1 MLDDNHASVFHSPQ
15 NSNTL
20 TSKKTITLLLITSL
34 LFGVFGGVIGASV
47 ALKQKTGL
55 GSSVTNHSTTVSLE
69 EDSSVTGVVKKAIP
83 AVVSVIISQD
93 ISKLPGF
100 GFGTFGDPFQDSFG
114 NSSEPNIQQTGAG
127 SGFLVTSD
135 GLIATNRHVVSEPNA
150 SYEVVT
156 SDGQNYPAK
165 VVTVDPVNDLAFL
178 KIDIKNA
185 PTLTFASNQP
195 ELGQRVIA
203 IGNSLGQYENTV
215 TTGIVSG
222 IGRSIQAGS
231 SDEGV
236 EQLEGVIQTDA
247 AINPGNSGGPLL
259 DVLGNVVGINTAIDR
274 NGQSVGFAIPA
285 SDVAKAMD
293 SYQKNGKIIRPYLG
307 VRYVILSKILAE
319 RSKLPRNY
327 GALIVRGYAPT
338 EVAVMPGSPAGKA
351 GLVENDIILEV
362 NGHQINEKYSLV
374 RALKEFN
381 VGDQIDLKVYH
392 NGEEKT
398 VKVTLVE
405 TP

>member
-15 NSNTL
+15 NTNIP
-20 TSKKTITLLLITSL
+20 TSKKTVTVLLLASL
-34 LFGVFGGVIGASV
+34 LFGMLGGFIGSSTV
-47 ALKQKTGL
+47 LKQQSGI
-55 GSSVTNHSTTVSLE
+55 GGGITNHSTIVSLE
-69 EDSSVTGVVKKAIP
+69 EDSSVTSVVKKAIP

-114 NSSEPNIQQTGAG
+114 SSEPNIQQTGAG
-127 SGFLVTSD
+127 SGFLVTPD

-185 PTLTFASNQP
+185 PTLNFSNTQP

-285 SDVAKAMD
+285 SDVSKAMA

-327 GALIVRGYAPT
+327 GALIVRGNAPSD
-338 EVAVMPGSPAGKA
+338 VAVIPGSPAGKA
-351 GLVENDIILEV
+351 GLAENDIILEV
-362 NGHQINEKYSLV
+362 NGHQITEKYSLV

-381 VGDQIDLKVYH
+381 VGDQIELKVYH

-398 VKVTLVE
+398 VKVNLVE

>member
-15 NSNTL
+15 NTNIP
-20 TSKKTITLLLITSL
+20 TSKKTVTVLLLASL
-34 LFGVFGGVIGASV
+34 LFGMLGGFIGSSAV
-47 ALKQKTGL
+47 LKQQSGV
-55 GSSVTNHSTTVSLE
+55 GGGITNHSTFVSLE
-69 EDSSVTGVVKKAIP
+69 EDSSVTSVVKKAIP

-114 NSSEPNIQQTGAG
+114 SSEPNIQQTGAG

-185 PTLTFASNQP
+185 PTLNFSNTQP

-285 SDVAKAMD
+285 SDVAKAMA

-327 GALIVRGYAPT
+327 GALIVRGNAPSD
-338 EVAVMPGSPAGKA
+338 VAVIPGSPAGKA
-351 GLVENDIILEV
+351 GLSENDIILEV
-362 NGHQINEKYSLV
+362 NGHQITEKYSLV

-381 VGDQIDLKVYH
+381 VGDQIELKVYH

-398 VKVTLVE
+398 VKVNLVE